1 LEFPPCEVLE
11 ELLVALDSESASMH
25 DSLYRSVEGD
35 ELLGKWG
42 PTFHGAQW
50 IKAVHYIRS
59 LRARVPVIQ
68 QTEQALK
75 EVDVLVGLSS
85 LVRTNLT
92 GHPSLVVAFGGGDQ
106 TEHPQPRTVV
116 LSARFF
122 AEDRLI
128 AAGMQL
134 QQDAPQSPALPKLFE

>member
-1 LEFPPCEVLE
+1 VLE

-25 DSLYRSVEGD
+25 DSLYRSVEED

-68 QTEQALK
+68 QTEKALR
-75 EVDVLVGLSS
+75 EVDVLIGLAS

-106 TEHPQPRTVV
+106 AQHPQPRTVV

-122 AEDRLI
+122 AEDRLL

-134 QQDAPQSPALPKLFE
+134 QQAVPPTPKLPNLAK